1 MDKAVVAGPTGDAP
15 VSATIENGH
24 EEDDIDKSLHLIK
37 VSHCAI
43 LLSNNRY
50 SYENI
55 WEMKLTAP

>member
-1 MDKAVVAGPTGDAP
+1 MDKATVAGPTGDAP
-15 VSATIENGH
+15 ISATIENGH
-24 EEDDIDKSLHLIK
+24 EKDDIDKSLHLIK

-55 WEMKLTAP
+55 

>member
-1 MDKAVVAGPTGDAP
+1 MDKAEVASSTGGAP
-15 VSATIENGH
+15 ISTTIENGH
-24 EEDDIDKSLHLIK
+24 EEDDIDKSLHQIK

-55 WEMKLTAP
+55 